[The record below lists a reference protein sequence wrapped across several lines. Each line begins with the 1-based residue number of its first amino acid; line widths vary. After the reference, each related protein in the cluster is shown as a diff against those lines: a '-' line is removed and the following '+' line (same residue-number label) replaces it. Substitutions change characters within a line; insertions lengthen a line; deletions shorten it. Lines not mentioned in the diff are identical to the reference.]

1 MEEEEE
7 EGEFSPADTE
17 VSVVSPN
24 VAASSCAATDETAVP
39 SKSASNLAALSSK
52 SSAAAGGAGEGPPL
66 TLADLEPRIKELERK
81 LHNSG
86 RGGRNRLYYEI
97 LHSYGPNIAKQFYR
111 PKGATS
117 VRPTVTVPAPP
128 PPVVPVARRW
138 WAENT
143 IAWPP
148 PPPVRRPTP
157 PAYPPPQVRARGAA
171 PAGVTAKAVPTNS
184 ELAEELRR
192 LLREHQVM

>member
-24 VAASSCAATDETAVP
+24 VAASSSAATDETAVP
-39 SKSASNLAALSSK
+39 SKSASNVAALSSK
-52 SSAAAGGAGEGPPL
+52 SSAAAGGAGEGL

-97 LHSYGPNIAKQFYR
+97 LHSYGPDIAKQFYR
-111 PKGATS
+111 PRGATS

-128 PPVVPVARRW
+128 PPVVPVARRS

-143 IAWPP
+143 VAWPP